1 MSAIPPGIVGS
12 VLQSG
17 DAQRAAA
24 RPLDAAKT
32 GQAEAARRLNASP
45 DALIDIEATDTDTN
59 VHTDSGGLGSQGR
72 QDSPPDEEPVVD
84 EPESPAAGAGPPHLD
99 ISA

>member
-12 VLQSG
+12 ILQSG

-24 RPLDAAKT
+24 RTADAAKS
-32 GQAEAARRLNASP
+32 GDAEAARRLNAGP
-45 DALIDIEATDTDTN
+45 DAFIDIEATDTDTN

-72 QDSPPDEEPVVD
+72 QDSPPEDQSEVD
-84 EPESPAAGAGPPHLD
+84 EADVVAADAGDHIDL
-99 ISA
+99 SA

>member
-24 RPLDAAKT
+24 RPVDAAKA
-32 GQAEAARRLNASP
+32 GDAEAARRLNARP

-72 QDSPPDEEPVVD
+72 QDSPPEDQPDPDESEIVAPD
-84 EPESPAAGAGPPHLD
+84 ADDHIDL
-99 ISA
+99 SA